1 MLHFFCLILSINWI
15 EKSIRK
21 SMQTQKFGAPFLLHR
36 GTFRL
41 MLKQVLALMTLPR
54 SNSCMTFQTHFLY
67 HQTMRRI
74 NPRFQ
79 FHKGLFGVAAPAAK
93 SWLGVIWKSIDYQAE
108 EERIYH
114 SNGTLGVSPNPMVCR
129 KRNFQKILLPTCFK
143 IGKRCTVEFITKESW

>member
-1 MLHFFCLILSINWI
+1 MLLDFKYQLNLNIRRWHRI
-15 EKSIRK
+15 ENQCKIKNLAYPFYFIRW
-21 SMQTQKFGAPFLLHR
+21 
-36 GTFRL
+36 GTFTL

-79 FHKGLFGVAAPAAK
+79 FHKGLFGVAARAAK

-129 KRNFQKILLPTCFK
+129 KRNFQKILLPTLYQDRYK
-143 IGKRCTVEFITKESW
+143 MYCTIYH